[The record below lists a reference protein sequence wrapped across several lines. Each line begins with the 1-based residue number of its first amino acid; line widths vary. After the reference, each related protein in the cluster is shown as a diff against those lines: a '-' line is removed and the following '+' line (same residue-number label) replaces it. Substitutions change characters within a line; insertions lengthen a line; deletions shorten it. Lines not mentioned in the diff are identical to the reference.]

1 MIDGL
6 YNTDVLFLAANIQH
20 VGTLDTP
27 GGTAR
32 KVSKL
37 CGSWVEID
45 VCTDGDVVTEFAI
58 RLQACALGQA
68 SAAILAQGV
77 IGARLD
83 ELQDAREGLLAML
96 KAKTEAKAPQGRFAN
111 PQGRFAK
118 LSLLADVANYPARHT
133 STMLAFDAV
142 LAAFENIET

>member
-6 YNTDVLFLAANIQH
+6 YNTDILSLAANISH
-20 VGTLDTP
+20 VGRLENP
-27 GGTAR
+27 CGSAR

-37 CGSWVEID
+37 CGSWVEAD
-45 VCTDGDVVTEFAI
+45 VCERDGVVTGFAV

-68 SAAILAQGV
+68 CAAILAGAV
-77 IGARLD
+77 IGASTVQIQTAR
-83 ELQDAREGLLAML
+83 DALYAML
-96 KAKTEAKAPQGRFAN
+96 KQEGEP

-133 STMLAFDAV
+133 STLLAFDAV
-142 LAAFENIET
+142 LAALEDAKS